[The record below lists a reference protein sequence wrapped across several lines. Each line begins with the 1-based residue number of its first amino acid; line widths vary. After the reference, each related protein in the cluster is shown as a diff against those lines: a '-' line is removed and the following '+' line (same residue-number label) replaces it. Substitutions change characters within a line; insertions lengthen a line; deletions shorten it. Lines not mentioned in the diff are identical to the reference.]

1 MLAFSATLR
10 PNSLSA
16 TSVTLS
22 ASVPRSVKNAATADA
37 SSPALRTIRPPWTVP
52 RSECMSQSPWST
64 VTTSTPTSPRTTRA
78 AAAIARPRSPSG
90 YAAPLAGVAL
100 VLARHLDLVDV
111 AGRHHRL
118 GPVERRRK
126 RALADG
132 EALQG
137 RLAP

>member
-22 ASVPRSVKNAATADA
+22 ASGPRSVKNAATADA

-64 VTTSTPTSPRTTRA
+64 VTTSTPAS
-78 AAAIARPRSPSG
+78 
-90 YAAPLAGVAL
+90 LAVVPL